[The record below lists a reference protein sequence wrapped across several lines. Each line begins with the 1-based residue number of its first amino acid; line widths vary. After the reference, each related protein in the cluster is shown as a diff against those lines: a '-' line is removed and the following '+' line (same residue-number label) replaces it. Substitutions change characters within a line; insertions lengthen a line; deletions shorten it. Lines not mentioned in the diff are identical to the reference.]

1 MHGHLNVK
9 KVSWCTYWDIT
20 FNDMINNKALVS
32 MLAYVK
38 QKIYGIGVSK
48 GAGHDPKEHMWAQR
62 KI

>member
-1 MHGHLNVK
+1 
-9 KVSWCTYWDIT
+9 
-20 FNDMINNKALVS
+20 MINNKALVS

>member
-9 KVSWCTYWDIT
+9 KVSWCTYWRMTVND
-20 FNDMINNKALVS
+20 FNDVINNKALVS

-48 GAGHDPKEHMWAQR
+48 GAGHFPKEHVCAT
-62 KI
+62 

>member
-1 MHGHLNVK
+1 MTVN
-9 KVSWCTYWDIT
+9 D

-48 GAGHDPKEHMWAQR
+48 GAGHFPKEHVCAT
-62 KI
+62 